1 MTDGGHTPYGPGAEL
16 PQPTAH
22 APGMF
27 PPPGGPSGPWP
38 VQPVGAPARRG
49 GLAAA
54 GIAASL
60 AAAVAALVV
69 GGIALTR
76 HPAPSTV
83 GAASTSA
90 TDTSAA
96 DKELCTAVAPVL
108 ADSDRITNEWER
120 SGPEGS
126 AARTATLPAFVASTK
141 EWTTRAQAALDMHP
155 DAQQFLRRTL
165 QRYIDDRRLLAY
177 DLRGG
182 GPLQP
187 YDEAGYADSMIAY
200 AGPLGVCADLGVK
213 W

>member
-1 MTDGGHTPYGPGAEL
+1 MTNGGNTPYGPGAEL
-16 PQPTAH
+16 PQPTAP

-38 VQPVGAPARRG
+38 VQPVGAPPRRG

-108 ADSDRITNEWER
+108 ADSDKVTNAYVNLGKPGSPER
-120 SGPEGS
+120 D
-126 AARTATLPAFVASTK
+126 
-141 EWTTRAQAALDMHP
+141 AALPKFVDDTKDWVKRGQ
-155 DAQQFLRRTL
+155 DALDSNPNASGFLRRSL
-165 QRYIDDRRLLAY
+165 QRYIDDFHLMAVGLRPGPAKAYNENLYSDSLAAY
-177 DLRGG
+177 D
-182 GPLQP
+182 GP
-187 YDEAGYADSMIAY
+187 IALC
-200 AGPLGVCADLGVK
+200 GDLGVK